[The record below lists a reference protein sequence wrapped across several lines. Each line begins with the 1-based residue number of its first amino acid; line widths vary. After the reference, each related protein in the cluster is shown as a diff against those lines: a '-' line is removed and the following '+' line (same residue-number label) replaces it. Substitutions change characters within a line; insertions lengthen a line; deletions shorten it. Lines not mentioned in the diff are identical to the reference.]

1 MKKRNFIPV
10 RSFMVLFALAA
21 SIALMGTAHAAAVIA
36 PTTGAGCLEYTVTES
51 PDFPQFVGATFIQ
64 SYDVALLAGGN
75 YIVHG
80 LSTDAPGFGSAPF
93 YATGIGQLNG
103 TVWVFNGTGT
113 VYSAAEQLWLMNQTQ
128 LTFNYTPTP
137 HWSTGTWW
145 ALLFGSV
152 SSMPGN
158 GWGPSLQVGT
168 LKVIKCPK

>member
-10 RSFMVLFALAA
+10 RSFMVLIALAA

-36 PTTGAGCLEYTVTES
+36 PTTGAGCLQYTITEA
-51 PDFPQFVGATFIQ
+51 PDFPEFVDATFIQ
-64 SYDVALLAGGN
+64 SYDTALLAGGN

-80 LSTDAPGFGSAPF
+80 VSTDVPGFGSAPF

-113 VYSAAEQLWLMNQTQ
+113 VFGESGWLVNQVQ
-128 LTFNYTPTP
+128 ITFNYTPTP

-145 ALLFGSV
+145 ALLFGST
-152 SSMPGN
+152 SNTAPMS
-158 GWGPSLQVGT
+158 GWGPSFQSGT